1 MNSWHLERDPSVG
14 HASRIVIRWV
24 GRSVNA
30 LKPCSFPGCE
40 KPGTQRHHVTYDPEV
55 IKPLCGDHHDEI
67 TMLNSQ
73 QARKYRQELSNA
85 FRWRLWYEWI
95 GGRKVRRTGKSVED
109 LADWKDQAKR

>member
-1 MNSWHLERDPSVG
+1 MNSWHVERDPSVG
-14 HASRIVIRWV
+14 HASRIVIRCV

-40 KPGTQRHHVTYDPEV
+40 KPGTQRHHVTYDPKV

-67 TMLNSQ
+67 TMLNMQ
-73 QARKYRQELSNA
+73 QGRKCRHELSNA
-85 FRWRLWYEWI
+85 HRWHLWYAWI
-95 GGRKVRRTGKSVED
+95 GGRRVRRTGKSVED